1 MKKIIDDIAFF
12 IGLIIPLAI
21 LCLFFMFLIQWSENN
36 NKECIENGGKVI
48 DNFSIYDSCVYGS
61 DD

>member
-1 MKKIIDDIAFF
+1 MKIIDDITFF
-12 IGLIIPLAI
+12 IGLLIPFAIIG
-21 LCLFFMFLIQWSENN
+21 LFFMFLIKWSENRN
-36 NKECIENGGKVI
+36 NECIENGGKVI